1 MKCKGENN
9 PALTTPPKPRYD
21 FIITARGTRCPACKS
36 DSAEIYMADIVAQA
50 IQGFDYIIVGAGSAG
65 CVLAGRL
72 SEDPNLRVAVL
83 EAGGPDDAPEI
94 SMPVAFP
101 QLFKTKYDWDFATE
115 PEQSLGK
122 RRVYLPRGRTL
133 GGSSAMNA
141 MIYIRGNPIDFDGWV
156 DEGAPGW
163 SYREILP
170 HFIRSE
176 GNERGDRRYHG
187 RSGPLA
193 VQDGRSMHP
202 LVDHLIEAAVSSG
215 YRLNPDFNGALQ
227 LGVGRFQLTQRNG
240 VRCSAASGYLHP
252 VRERTNLKVFTD
264 TLVLRLLFEGRQAT
278 GVSIQRHGRT
288 ETLFAEREI
297 ILAAGAYGSPQILML
312 SGIGPADELGPFGI
326 PVVVDLPVGTN
337 LQDHPLLP
345 MSYLT
350 DAKSLSGAVSPE
362 DVALFKQGR
371 GPLTSNIAEAGV
383 FLSTRGH
390 ESVPDCQFEMAP
402 AMYFN
407 EGLSAPSD
415 HAFTMTT
422 TLLKPTS
429 RGRVTLRSARPDAKP
444 RIHHNYLATT
454 QDRATII
461 ASVRLAMDILA
472 QPNLS
477 KFQRAPFSVPA
488 SDAEPDIVAFIEQQ
502 MGTNYHPTCTCAM
515 GRVVDSDLRVFG
527 TEGLRVI
534 DASVMPSVVRGN
546 TNAAV
551 IAIAEK
557 AIDILR
563 GNAPVEAPH
572 QTQAPTGKRISD

>member
-1 MKCKGENN
+1 
-9 PALTTPPKPRYD
+9 
-21 FIITARGTRCPACKS
+21 
-36 DSAEIYMADIVAQA
+36 MADITAKVLKE
-50 IQGFDYIIVGAGSAG
+50 FDYIIVGAGSAG

-72 SEDPNLRVAVL
+72 SEDRNLRVALL
-83 EAGGPDDAPEI
+83 EAGGLDDAPEI

-115 PEQSLGK
+115 PEQSLRE
-122 RRVYLPRGRTL
+122 RRIYLPRGRTL

-141 MIYIRGNPIDFDGWV
+141 MIYIRGNAVDFDGWA
-156 DEGAPGW
+156 DEGARGW
-163 SYREILP
+163 SYREMLP
-170 HFIRSE
+170 YFIRSE
-176 GNERGDRRYHG
+176 GNERGDPRYHG
-187 RSGPLA
+187 RSGPLT

-202 LVDHLIEAAVSSG
+202 LVDHLIEAAVGSG
-215 YRLNPDFNGALQ
+215 YRLNDDFNGALQ

-252 VRERTNLKVFTD
+252 VRERANLQVFTD
-264 TLVLRLLFEGRQAT
+264 TLVLRLLLEGRHAT
-278 GVSIQRHGRT
+278 GVSIHRYGQT

-312 SGIGPADELGPFGI
+312 SGIGSADELGPFGI

-350 DAKSLSGAVSPE
+350 GERSLFGAGSPE
-362 DVALFKQGR
+362 DVALFKEGH
-371 GPLTSNIAEAGV
+371 GPLSSNIAEAGV
-383 FLSTRGH
+383 FLSTCGD

-415 HAFTMTT
+415 HAFSMTT

-429 RGRVTLRSARPDAKP
+429 RGRVALRSARPDAKP
-444 RIHHNYLATT
+444 RIYHNYLSTA
-454 QDRATII
+454 QDRATMI
-461 ASVRLAMDILA
+461 ASVRLAMDIFA

-477 KFQRAPFSVPA
+477 KVRRAPFSVPA
-488 SDAEPDIVAFIEQQ
+488 SDAEADIVAFIEQQ
-502 MGTNYHPTCTCAM
+502 MGTNYHPTCTCAI

-527 TEGLRVI
+527 TEGLRVV
-534 DASVMPSVVRGN
+534 DASVMPSIVRGN

-557 AIDILR
+557 ATDTLQ
-563 GNAPVEAPH
+563 GNGPVEAQH
-572 QTQAPTGKRISD
+572 QIQARTV

>member
-1 MKCKGENN
+1 
-9 PALTTPPKPRYD
+9 
-21 FIITARGTRCPACKS
+21 
-36 DSAEIYMADIVAQA
+36 MADRVGNVGQK
-50 IQGFDYIIVGAGSAG
+50 FDYIIVGAGSAG
-65 CVLAGRL
+65 CVLAARL
-72 SEDPNLRVAVL
+72 SHDPNVRVALL
-83 EAGGPDDAPEI
+83 EAGGLDDAPEI
-94 SMPVAFP
+94 SLPVAFP

-115 PEQSLGK
+115 PEQGLRN
-122 RRVYLPRGRTL
+122 RRIYLPRGRTL

-141 MIYIRGNPIDFDGWV
+141 MIYIRGNPTDFDGWV

-163 SYREILP
+163 SYREMLP
-170 HFIRSE
+170 YFIRSE
-176 GNERGDRRYHG
+176 GNERGDPRFHG
-187 RSGPLA
+187 SSGPLT
-193 VQDGRSMHP
+193 VQDGRYLHP
-202 LVDHLIEAAVSSG
+202 LVDHLIEAAVGSG
-215 YRLNPDFNGALQ
+215 YRLNDDFNGALQ
-227 LGVGRFQLTQRNG
+227 LGVGRFQLTQRSG
-240 VRCSAASGYLHP
+240 VRCSAASAYLHP
-252 VRERTNLKVFTD
+252 ARERANLQVFTD
-264 TLVLRLLFEGRQAT
+264 TLVLQLLLEGRRAT
-278 GVSIQRHGRT
+278 GVSIHRHGQT
-288 ETLFAEREI
+288 EGLFCEREI

-312 SGIGPADELGPFGI
+312 SGIGPADELDPFGI

-429 RGRVTLRSARPDAKP
+429 RGRLTLRSARPDAKP
-444 RIHHNYLATT
+444 RIHHNYLATES
-454 QDRATII
+454 DRATFI
-461 ASVRLAMDILA
+461 ASVRLAMDIFA

-477 KFQRAPFSVPA
+477 KVRRAPFSVPA
-488 SDAEPDIVAFIEQQ
+488 SDAEPDIVGCIEQQ

-527 TEGLRVI
+527 TDGLRVI

-546 TNAAV
+546 TNTAV